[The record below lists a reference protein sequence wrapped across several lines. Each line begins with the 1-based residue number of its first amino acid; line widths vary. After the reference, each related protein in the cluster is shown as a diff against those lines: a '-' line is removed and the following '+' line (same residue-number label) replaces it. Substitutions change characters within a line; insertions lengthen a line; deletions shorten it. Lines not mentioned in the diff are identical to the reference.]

1 MRKELASR
9 AVKMTNIQLR
19 QHNSLLRKNLQ
30 RVVSCSTDNEE
41 IQERM
46 DEVEKLIFAAP
57 TFKEMFDTILIQG
70 RRIFK
75 IELITV
81 CLEPE
86 MLEFYP
92 ADYKKTDKSVYL
104 ESDHVI
110 FLDPEDLSSCFT
122 DKDEPVLRGN
132 LRSGTERFFPNGKSR
147 RVRSEA
153 ITPMAFEGRLFG
165 AIAFGSQAP
174 SRFMEGYGS
183 RFLKRMTR
191 LIVLKVELF
200 LALRQSRQN
209 VTDGN

>member
-1 MRKELASR
+1 MRKELASK
-9 AVKMTNIQLR
+9 AVRMTNIELR

-41 IQERM
+41 VQERM

-75 IELITV
+75 IEMITV

-86 MLEFYP
+86 MLVFYP
-92 ADYKKTDKSVYL
+92 ADYKKADKSVYL

-110 FLDPEDLSSCFT
+110 FMDPEDMSSRLT
-122 DKDEPVLRGN
+122 DKNEPELRGD
-132 LRSGTERFFPNGKSR
+132 LRSGTELFFPGGKSM

-153 ITPMAFEGRLFG
+153 ITPLVFDNRLFG
-165 AIAFGSQAP
+165 VIAFGSHAP

-200 LALRQSRQN
+200 IALRQSRQN
-209 VTDGN
+209 MIGGS